1 MTSNKDWIMMNIQN
15 ATASIRLLK
24 KEMVT
29 MDAVTK
35 ARAVKTIANMEGQK
49 ILLNRDLAKA
59 Q

>member
-1 MTSNKDWIMMNIQN
+1 MMNIQN